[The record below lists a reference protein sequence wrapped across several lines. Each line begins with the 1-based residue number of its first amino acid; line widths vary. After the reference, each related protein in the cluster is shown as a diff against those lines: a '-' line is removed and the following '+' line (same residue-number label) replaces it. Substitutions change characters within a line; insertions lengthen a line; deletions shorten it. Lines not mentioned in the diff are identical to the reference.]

1 MGGSWDPPRW
11 ELLMENTTEPLL
23 SQRDQLWI
31 GGKDGARKEGGKK
44 AKQEK
49 KKFHKN
55 REWELCAALA
65 LVESSGKRRIGKS
78 RVWRKLGTNK
88 VDNRMTGS
96 R

>member
-1 MGGSWDPPRW
+1 
-11 ELLMENTTEPLL
+11 MEGKTE
-23 SQRDQLWI
+23 Q
-31 GGKDGARKEGGKK
+31 GKKGGKK
-44 AKQEK
+44 PNRRK